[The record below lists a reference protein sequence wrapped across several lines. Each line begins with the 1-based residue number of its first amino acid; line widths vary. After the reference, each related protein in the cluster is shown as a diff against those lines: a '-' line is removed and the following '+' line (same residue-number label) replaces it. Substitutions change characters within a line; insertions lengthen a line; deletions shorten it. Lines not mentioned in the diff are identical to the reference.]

1 MGLTCFICCFH
12 VSTSFSLQ
20 FSIVSHQNYPLRSID
35 SLLVTSVFSKL
46 SLYPVDETLRLTTG
60 DRSQRYFTDKEM
72 ETVPSSLTPV
82 SAEQLFPAGKILQI
96 DERISCR

>member
-35 SLLVTSVFSKL
+35 SLLVTSVF
-46 SLYPVDETLRLTTG
+46 YPVDETLRLTTG
-60 DRSQRYFTDKEM
+60 ERSQRYFADKEM

-96 DERISCR
+96 DERTSCR